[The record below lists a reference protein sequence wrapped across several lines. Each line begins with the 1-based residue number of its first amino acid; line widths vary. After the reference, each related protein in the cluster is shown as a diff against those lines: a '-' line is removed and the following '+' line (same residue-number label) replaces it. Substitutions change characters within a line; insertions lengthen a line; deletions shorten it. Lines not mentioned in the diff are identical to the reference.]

1 MKRIAVITATRA
13 EYGLLFPLIKELRKY
28 ENSKFVVEL
37 IVTGTHLTEE
47 YGKTKENIINDGI
60 RIDQEIH
67 IPVKSDS
74 RLDIANNQAETLRKL
89 AQLFNDIQYDA
100 VVILGDRY
108 EMLMVA
114 VAATD
119 MHIPIIHLYGGDT
132 TEGAMD
138 ECIRHSITKMS
149 YLHFATNEES
159 RRRIIQMGENPK
171 RVFNYGATGTDNI
184 LKSEKLTKKEA
195 LASVGLPYDCKY
207 AVCTYHPV
215 TLEEGNIELLIMNFL
230 KALSYFDDVQFI
242 ITKSNADQGGML
254 INRVLER
261 EAGNF
266 SNIHIFSS
274 LGRKRYLSL
283 IKYSEAVIGNSSSG
297 IMEAPVF
304 HIPTVNIGDRQKG
317 RSQSES
323 IINCDTDVHSI
334 VEAIKYALSD
344 EMKML
349 CCHVQNPYGDG
360 SASPKIAKKIM
371 ETLQTGMK
379 LKKEFY
385 NIEIND

>member
-1 MKRIAVITATRA
+1 MA
-13 EYGLLFPLIKELRKY
+13 GL
-28 ENSKFVVEL
+28 
-37 IVTGTHLTEE
+37 
-47 YGKTKENIINDGI
+47 
-60 RIDQEIH
+60 
-67 IPVKSDS
+67 SD
-74 RLDIANNQAETLRKL
+74 I
-89 AQLFNDIQYDA
+89 
-100 VVILGDRY
+100 
-108 EMLMVA
+108 
-114 VAATD
+114 
-119 MHIPIIHLYGGDT
+119 
-132 TEGAMD
+132 
-138 ECIRHSITKMS
+138 
-149 YLHFATNEES
+149 
-159 RRRIIQMGENPK
+159 
-171 RVFNYGATGTDNI
+171 
-184 LKSEKLTKKEA
+184 
-195 LASVGLPYDCKY
+195 
-207 AVCTYHPV
+207 
-215 TLEEGNIELLIMNFL
+215 
-230 KALSYFDDVQFI
+230 I